1 MRLRDWNNSRRYREK
16 SDGCT
21 HDELMDDLDEEEQID
36 ILIEQGRERFREEW
50 FQYLE
55 EWAE

>member
-1 MRLRDWNNSRRYREK
+1 LRDWNNSRRYREK